1 MQDRR
6 RDVALFRYS
15 LIREAA
21 DAGLTKAE
29 RGASSST
36 LCYQHGLSRTW
47 PLKGVA
53 APNHPPGGCT
63 PSLWA
68 GPAASPTEEH
78 VDEQAVL
85 ETGSSPRRLRSK
97 AEEGST
103 GMSLQYPRT
112 RYARSVSV

>member
-1 MQDRR
+1 MTFVAQVLDQAVVGVVGMGLFEEEVETLADVGDRPGS
-6 RDVALFRYS
+6 ALGVE
-15 LIREAA
+15 L
-21 DAGLTKAE
+21 
-29 RGASSST
+29 T

-47 PLKGVA
+47 PRKGVA

-97 AEEGST
+97 AEEGVP
-103 GMSLQYPRT
+103 G
-112 RYARSVSV
+112 